1 MALLGKGKAT
11 RIVHHGKGYAALIKQ
26 ASIQQNLYAR
36 AKAIATAAGG
46 EDEGFY
52 ARSSSPH
59 TRARA
64 VVIAPKGDSGNK
76 MLRNL
81 DAGR

>member
-1 MALLGKGKAT
+1 MALGKAT
-11 RIVHHGKGYAALIKQ
+11 RIVHKGKGYAALIKQ
-26 ASIQQNLYAR
+26 TSIQHNLYQR
-36 AKAIATAAGG
+36 AKAIAAAAGG

-52 ARSSSPH
+52 ARSSTPH

-64 VVIAPKGDSGNK
+64 AVIAPMGDPDNK